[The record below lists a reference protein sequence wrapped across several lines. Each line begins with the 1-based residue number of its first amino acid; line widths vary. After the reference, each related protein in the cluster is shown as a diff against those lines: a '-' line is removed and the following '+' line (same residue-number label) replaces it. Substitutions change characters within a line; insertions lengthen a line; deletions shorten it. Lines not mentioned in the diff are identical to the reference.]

1 MKGINT
7 GLLCLVLAGA
17 AWTDAL
23 DKKVRN
29 WWLFMGAAGGIWC
42 RGAEFFPGALVV
54 LLAAFFLFRLRV
66 MGAGDGKLMAVM
78 AGYLGLDAGLE
89 AIFFGM
95 AVGAIWSLC
104 RLRHSRSLKTYLI
117 HLAVCFTQEF
127 QTRKI
132 NECEGGMVKSPMGV
146 IPLAPCMAAGTYLYL
161 MITGAM
167 AVWGKNL

>member
-1 MKGINT
+1 MKSINT

-17 AWTDAL
+17 AWTDIQE
-23 DKKVRN
+23 KKVRN
-29 WWLFMGAAGGIWC
+29 WWLFVGAAGGIWC
-42 RGAEFFPGALVV
+42 RGADFFPGALAV

-95 AVGAIWSLC
+95 TVGAIWALC
-104 RLRHSRSLKTYLI
+104 RLWHGKNLKICLI
-117 HLAVCFTQEF
+117 RLAVCFTQEF
-127 QTRKI
+127 QARRI
-132 NECEGGMVKSPMGV
+132 NECGDGVVKSPMGA

-167 AVWGKNL
+167 AVWKGGL

>member
-1 MKGINT
+1 MPGRRI
-7 GLLCLVLAGA
+7 
-17 AWTDAL
+17 
-23 DKKVRN
+23 
-29 WWLFMGAAGGIWC
+29 
-42 RGAEFFPGALVV
+42 FPG
-54 LLAAFFLFRLRV
+54 
-66 MGAGDGKLMAVM
+66 GAGCFACGIFPVPVAGNGSRGREADGSY
-78 AGYLGLDAGLE
+78 GRILGIGCRLE

-132 NECEGGMVKSPMGV
+132 NECEGGVVKSPMGV